1 MKGIL
6 FVGHGDLPHAIKK
19 SVEMIIGENEDLFS
33 VSLSLEDG
41 KDEFMAKLNSIEPK
55 LAKYDKIIVFSDLIG
70 GSPNNGTLEKFINDS
85 RVEIISGMN
94 LPMVLTTALS
104 EDNIA
109 NIIQEGRNGINSV
122 KNPIENITQ
131 ESKSKNDVQPKT
143 KIDGRPYVIKNV
155 RVDSR
160 GIHGQVATAWVPH
173 LDVDRIIVIDDIA
186 IKDET
191 QKIALKMAKPNSV
204 KLSILST
211 SKAKERLEDKNSYLD
226 EDILVIIQR
235 IETLKKLSDIG
246 YKFDQ
251 VNLGNVP
258 NRPGTKSYG
267 KTIHLTIEEVEII
280 KKLIDGGTNFT
291 AQMVPNNSKID
302 FNEIIKK

>member
-109 NIIQEGRNGINSV
+109 KIIQEGRNGINSV

>member
-41 KDEFMAKLNSIEPK
+41 KDEFMAKLSSIEPN
-55 LAKYDKIIVFSDLIG
+55 LAKYDKVIVFSDLIG
-70 GSPNNGTLEKFINDS
+70 GSPNNGTLEKFMNDS

-131 ESKSKNDVQPKT
+131 ESKSKNDVQPKA

-211 SKAKERLEDKNSYLD
+211 NKAKERLEDKSAYLD

-235 IETLKKLSDIG
+235 IETLKKLSEIG
-246 YKFDQ
+246 YKFNE

-267 KTIHLTIEEVEII
+267 KTIHLTTEEVEII
-280 KKLIDGGTNFT
+280 KNLIDGGTNFT
-291 AQMVPNNSKID
+291 AQMVPNNSKVN
-302 FNEIIKK
+302 FNEIIQK

>member
-1 MKGIL
+1 
-6 FVGHGDLPHAIKK
+6 
-19 SVEMIIGENEDLFS
+19 MIIGENEDLFS
-33 VSLSLEDG
+33 VSLSVEDG

-70 GSPNNGTLEKFINDS
+70 GSPNNGALEKFMNDS

-122 KNPIENITQ
+122 KNPIENVTQ
-131 ESKSKNDVQPKT
+131 ELKSKDDVKLKS
-143 KIDGRPYVIKNV
+143 KIDGKPYLIKNV

-173 LDVDRIIVIDDIA
+173 LDVNRIIVIDDIA

-211 SKAKERLEDKNSYLD
+211 NKAKERLEDKNSYLD
-226 EDILVIIQR
+226 EEILVIIQR
-235 IETLKKLSDIG
+235 IETLKKLAEIG
-246 YKFDQ
+246 YKFKE

-267 KTIHLTIEEVEII
+267 KTIHLIKEEVDII
-280 KKLIDGGTNFT
+280 KNLIADGTNFT
-291 AQMVPNNSKID
+291 AQMVPSNPKVD
-302 FNEIIKK
+302 FNKIIEK